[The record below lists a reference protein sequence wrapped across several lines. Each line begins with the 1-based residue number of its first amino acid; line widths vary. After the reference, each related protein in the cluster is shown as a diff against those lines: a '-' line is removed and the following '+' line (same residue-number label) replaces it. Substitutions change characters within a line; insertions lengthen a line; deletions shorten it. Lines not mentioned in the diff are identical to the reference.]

1 MSTSSFSNWDN
12 LLDSLSTVWNWIQ
25 ASFLGETSAPQQT
38 NLGLLD
44 NLAPAVQIILRI
56 SFLILLAIGIY
67 ALWKRSIRSIQK
79 TLLFIITLYKLYKKG
94 SAIFQALLANPE
106 GSGLQIQDNNNIF
119 LSLGLQEKILKK
131 LLTVENKV
139 KDLEGIIIAQKPAT
153 KRDCSS
159 EPYCSCSDCQS
170 PLPTSGFTPI

>member
-1 MSTSSFSNWDN
+1 MSTSFSSNWDN

-44 NLAPAVQIILRI
+44 NLALAVQIILRI

-79 TLLFIITLYKLYKKG
+79 TLLFVITLYKLYKKG

-106 GSGLQIQDNNNIF
+106 GSGLLIQDNNNIF